1 MNNDLNSL
9 TSGMTG
15 KGNWPYDALA
25 AGTAKPAVD
34 QLAAALATAQGAFD
48 PIHRGKIVTVTMKS
62 GGKYTFAYAPLESIL
77 RAVTPAL
84 SANGLSLSQD
94 VIPSPEG
101 AYVETTLFHSSG
113 QKISNRVAVFQS
125 GDGAQAYGSGLTYAR
140 RYGVTL
146 LLCICADDDDD
157 GNASEG
163 NSVEVVKQP
172 ATPRV
177 DPRVKEYVDRLN
189 KAFELGIDG
198 PVLSIVEEL
207 SEDQDLKVAV
217 WGKLPSGMRSQ
228 IKAKIDEAKA

>member
-1 MNNDLNSL
+1 MSEDI
-9 TSGMTG
+9 
-15 KGNWPYDALA
+15 KD
-25 AGTAKPAVD
+25 
-34 QLAAALATAQGAFD
+34 LAAALSAAQGSFE
-48 PIHRGKIVTVTMKS
+48 PVHRGKIVTVTMKS

-77 RAVTPAL
+77 KAVTPSLA
-84 SANGLSLSQD
+84 ANGLSLSQG
-94 VIPSPEG
+94 VIGSESGP
-101 AYVETTLFHSSG
+101 YVETTLLHSSG
-113 QKISNRVAVFQS
+113 QKISNQIAVFHS

-146 LLCICADDDDD
+146 LLCVCADDDDD

-163 NSVEVVKQP
+163 NQVEVVRQP
-172 ATPRV
+172 AAPRI

-189 KAFELGIDG
+189 KAFELGMDG

-228 IKAKIDEAKA
+228 IKDKIEQAKA